1 MGFVYVFTIWQ
12 QSKKHINQGKYS
24 PWRKNMKLKDK
35 LKKVTLHLSPFET
48 MVLRHFASKVH
59 NNDKYALAALF
70 NLALQVEI
78 KSKKDNVDFD
88 QSVKELANMSIIDS
102 VAQLAKVLSD
112 KAQQSTNEA
121 LLIGESSDD

>member
-1 MGFVYVFTIWQ
+1 
-12 QSKKHINQGKYS
+12 
-24 PWRKNMKLKDK
+24 MKLKDK

-48 MVLRHFASKVH
+48 MVLRHFASKVN
-59 NNDKYALAALF
+59 NNDKYALAALC